1 MRLRDGG
8 EERKGKE
15 KTRGK
20 NSSGEEREKKRIL
33 GNGEGR
39 RGGMTNSE
47 VYIVTDKC
55 MQTQES
61 RIGLKR
67 I

>member
-8 EERKGKE
+8 VERKGKE

-20 NSSGEEREKKRIL
+20 NSSGEESGKKIKL
-33 GNGEGR
+33 ENGEGK
-39 RGGMTNSE
+39 TNSD

-67 I
+67 M